1 MANTE
6 RTLTNAELARKEAFE
21 QARVELEAQGYRI
34 HPLVISV
41 VSANVGALAT
51 ALPLDVVPRRRI
63 LSCCILSGRR
73 VLPACRFWPFAFL
86 AFVVLTVV
94 HELVHGLTW
103 SLFAKSGWKS
113 VSFGVIWKYLT
124 PYCTCNEALS
134 RRAYIVGALMPT
146 LVLGILPVLAAY
158 ATGSLFLLVVGLL
171 TIPGGG
177 GDLTIALKMLRFK
190 PDGGEVLYLDHPYEC
205 GLVAFVR

>member
-51 ALPLDVVPRRRI
+51 ALPLDVVLGAGFFLLHPFGSVSFQ
-63 LSCCILSGRR
+63 LVDL
-73 VLPACRFWPFAFL
+73 LFAFL

-171 TIPGGG
+171 MILGGG

-205 GLVAFVR
+205 GLGAFVR

>member
-21 QARVELEAQGYRI
+21 QARVELEAQGYRM

-41 VSANVGALAT
+41 VSANMGALAT
-51 ALPLDVVPRRRI
+51 ALPLDVALGAGFFLLHPFGSVSFQ
-63 LSCCILSGRR
+63 LADL
-73 VLPACRFWPFAFL
+73 LFAFL

-171 TIPGGG
+171 MILGGG
-177 GDLTIALKMLRFK
+177 GDLTIVLKMLRFK

>member
-1 MANTE
+1 MTNTE
-6 RTLTNAELARKEAFE
+6 RTLANAELARKEAFE

-51 ALPLDVVPRRRI
+51 ALPLDVVLGAGFFLLHPFGSVSFQ
-63 LSCCILSGRR
+63 LVDL
-73 VLPACRFWPFAFL
+73 LFAFL

-113 VSFGVIWKYLT
+113 VSCGVICKYHT
-124 PYCTCNEALS
+124 PDCTCNEALS

-171 TIPGGG
+171 MILGGG

>member
-21 QARVELEAQGYRI
+21 QARVELEAQGYRM

-51 ALPLDVVPRRRI
+51 ALPLDVV
-63 LSCCILSGRR
+63 LGAGFFL
-73 VLPACRFWPFAFL
+73 LAFL

-171 TIPGGG
+171 MILGGG
-177 GDLTIALKMLRFK
+177 GDLTIVLKMLRFK

-205 GLVAFVR
+205 GLVAFTR

>member
-21 QARVELEAQGYRI
+21 QARVDLEAQGYRI

-51 ALPLDVVPRRRI
+51 ALPLDVVLGAGFFLLHPFGSVSFQ
-63 LSCCILSGRR
+63 LVDL
-73 VLPACRFWPFAFL
+73 LFAFL

-113 VSFGVIWKYLT
+113 VSFGVIWKDLT

-171 TIPGGG
+171 MILGGG
-177 GDLTIALKMLRFK
+177 GDLTIVLKMLRFK

>member
-1 MANTE
+1 MCI
-6 RTLTNAELARKEAFE
+6 RDR
-21 QARVELEAQGYRI
+21 
-34 HPLVISV
+34 LVD
-41 VSANVGALAT
+41 L
-51 ALPLDVVPRRRI
+51 L
-63 LSCCILSGRR
+63 
-73 VLPACRFWPFAFL
+73 FAFL

-124 PYCTCNEALS
+124 PYCPCNEALS
-134 RRAYIVGALMPT
+134 SSAYIVGALMPT

-171 TIPGGG
+171 MILGGG

>member
-1 MANTE
+1 MTNTE
-6 RTLTNAELARKEAFE
+6 RTLANAELARKEAFE

-51 ALPLDVVPRRRI
+51 ALPLDVVLGAGFFLLHPFGSVSFQ
-63 LSCCILSGRR
+63 LVDL
-73 VLPACRFWPFAFL
+73 LFAFL

-113 VSFGVIWKYLT
+113 VSFGVI
-124 PYCTCNEALS
+124 
-134 RRAYIVGALMPT
+134 
-146 LVLGILPVLAAY
+146 
-158 ATGSLFLLVVGLL
+158 
-171 TIPGGG
+171 
-177 GDLTIALKMLRFK
+177 
-190 PDGGEVLYLDHPYEC
+190 
-205 GLVAFVR
+205 